1 MPDVMTVT
9 GPVDTATLGFTHSHE
24 HVLWDYW
31 NLIPSYAHIHDDETV
46 AVREL
51 QDFVAAGG
59 RSMVECSTRGIWD
72 DPLALRRVSVAS
84 GVNLIAGVGW
94 YRERVYPRRVF
105 ESTINQLAD
114 HLVEEITTG
123 MSGTDVRPGVIGEI
137 GTERGHFS
145 PAEERVFRAAARAAR
160 ETGVPVVTHTTHF
173 GELALD
179 QIDVLADEGLSPDRI
194 VISHLGDRVDTALL
208 LAIARRGVHL
218 SIDNI
223 GYVGD
228 GYPGDEVRATNVMVL
243 AEAGFADQVVLGTDV
258 AATPQ
263 LLTYGGRGYGSLARD
278 FVPRLEK
285 LGAPPELV
293 TRVTGTNLATMLVP
307 RR

>member
-1 MPDVMTVT
+1 MTVT
-9 GPVDTATLGFTHSHE
+9 GPVDTADLGFTHSHE

-31 NLIPSYAHIHDDETV
+31 DLLPSYAHIHDDETV
-46 AVREL
+46 AIREL
-51 QDFVAAGG
+51 RAYRAAGG
-59 RSMVECSTRGIWD
+59 QSLVDCSTRGIWD
-72 DPLALRRVSVAS
+72 DPEALRRVSRAS
-84 GVNLIAGVGW
+84 GVTIVTGAGW

-114 HLVEEITTG
+114 HLVDEITNG
-123 MSGTDVRPGVIGEI
+123 FSGTDVRPGIIGEI

-160 ETGVPVVTHTTHF
+160 ETGVAVVTHTTHF

-179 QIDVLADEGLSPDRI
+179 QIDVLADEGLAPDRI
-194 VISHLGDRVDTALL
+194 VISHLGDRIDTGLL

-228 GYPGDEVRATNVMVL
+228 GYPGDDVRATNVMML
-243 AEAGFADQVVLGTDV
+243 AATGHEDQIVLGTDV

-263 LLTYGGRGYGSLARD
+263 LATYGGRGYGSLARE
-278 FVPRLEK
+278 FLPRLAR
-285 LGAPPELV
+285 LGASPELIRKV
-293 TRVTGTNLATMLVP
+293 TVSNIAAVLAT

>member
-9 GPVDTATLGFTHSHE
+9 GPVAAADLGFTHSHE

-31 NLIPSYAHIHDDETV
+31 NLIPSYAHVHDDEAV
-46 AVREL
+46 AIREL
-51 QDFVAAGG
+51 AAFAAAGG
-59 RSMVECSTRGIWD
+59 GSLVDCSTRGIWD
-72 DPLALRRVSVAS
+72 DPVALRRVSEGS
-84 GVNLIAGVGW
+84 GVKIVAGTGW
-94 YRERVYPRRVF
+94 YRERVYPPLVF
-105 ESTINQLAD
+105 ESTINQLTD
-114 HLVEEITTG
+114 HLVNEIGSG

-137 GTERGHFS
+137 GTERGHVS

-160 ETGVPVVTHTTHF
+160 ETGVAVITHTTHF

-179 QIDVLADEGLSPDRI
+179 QIDILADEGLSPDRI

-208 LAIARRGVHL
+208 MAIARRGVHL

-223 GYVGD
+223 GYTGD
-228 GYPGDEVRATNVMVL
+228 GYPSDDVRAANVLAL
-243 AEAGFADQVVLGTDV
+243 AEAGHGDQVVLGSDI

-263 LLTYGGRGYGSLARD
+263 LATYGGHGYAALARS
-278 FVPRLEK
+278 FIPLLRR
-285 LGAPPELV
+285 LGADEDLITKV
-293 TRVTGTNLATMLVP
+293 TTTNIATVLA